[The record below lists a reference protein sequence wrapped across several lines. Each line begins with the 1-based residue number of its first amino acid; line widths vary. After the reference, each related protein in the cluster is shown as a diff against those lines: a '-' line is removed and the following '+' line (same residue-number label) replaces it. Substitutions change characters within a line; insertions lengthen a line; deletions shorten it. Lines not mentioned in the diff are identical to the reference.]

1 MQVHEKN
8 EALAH
13 QKLASQVLHNKLYM
27 FEKLEGSRSDGTET
41 GTDSRIHK
49 HKKKRNRV
57 IHLSQDGGCSQNA
70 NAVNHERN
78 SGSVSCNKHTGS
90 DDISSYQI
98 HQSMDYFSDD
108 VYTEEDSHD
117 TSVDKLNLP
126 RISSEIE

>member
-57 IHLSQDGGCSQNA
+57 IHHSQDGGCSQNA
-70 NAVNHERN
+70 NAVNRERN

-126 RISSEIE
+126 KMSSEIE